1 MGEVTKLRTT
11 VVDSITNVVARLGW
25 GGGSQFSASRYG
37 FDYLTRNR
45 TELEAAYRTSW
56 LVGAAVDNPAE
67 DMTQA
72 GIKMNSKID
81 PKDEEALQA
90 ALSDLGIWGQLSSCL
105 KWAGLFGGAGGFM
118 MIAGQDPSTPL
129 NIDTIGKDQF
139 KGILPLDRWMVIP
152 TMTDLVMEYGPH
164 FGKPKYYNVV
174 SSAPGLPMFKI
185 HYTRLLRFIGN
196 ELPYYQRQWEMYW
209 GESVIERIHD
219 RLIAYDSTSQGA
231 AQLVYKAH
239 LRTYSVEGLR
249 DILGQGGP
257 LLNAFMTNV
266 NMIRGWQTNE
276 GMSVI
281 DSKDKLEAQT
291 YTFAGLPDMLLA
303 FGQQISGAI
312 NQPLVRLFG
321 QSPAGLNSSGESD
334 LRTYYDGVKKRQERD
349 LKHPLTVILDVLSMS
364 KTGKRLPEG
373 FGFGFVSLWQISE
386 KEKADIANIGSQ
398 AIVGA
403 FDAGLLP
410 QKTAM
415 EELRGLSETTGIFGN
430 ITDKD
435 INAAEDT
442 IPTAEEAMAAAQAA
456 AGGEGGTV
464 PQGDEGG
471 NDPEN
476 DESENGGGST

>member
-1 MGEVTKLRTT
+1 MSKKLTT
-11 VVDSITNVVARLGW
+11 RVSDSIVNFVARLGW
-25 GGGSQFSASRYG
+25 GGGNQFSASHYG

-81 PKDEEALQA
+81 PADEEVLQA
-90 ALSDLGIWGQLSSCL
+90 SMRDLGLWGQLCSTL
-105 KWAGLFGGAGGFM
+105 KWAGLFGGAGGFL
-118 MIAGQDPSTPL
+118 MISGQDPSTPL
-129 NIDTIGKDQF
+129 NIDTIGRDQF

-164 FGKPKYYNVV
+164 FGKPKFYNVV
-174 SSAPGLPMFKI
+174 SSAPGLPAFKI
-185 HYTRLLRFIGN
+185 HYTRLLRFIGC
-196 ELPYYQRQWEMYW
+196 ELPYYQRQWDMYW

-239 LRTYSVEGLR
+239 LRTYTVEGLR
-249 DILGQGGP
+249 DMIGQGGP
-257 LLNAFMTNV
+257 LLDALIKQL

-276 GMSVI
+276 GLTVI
-281 DSKDKLEAQT
+281 DAKDKFEAHQ
-291 YTFAGLPDMLLA
+291 YTFAGLPDMLLQ

-312 NQPLVRLFG
+312 QQPLVRLFG

-334 LRTYYDGVKKRQERD
+334 LRTYYDGIKKRQERD
-349 LKHPLTVILDVLSMS
+349 LRHPLTVVLDVLSMS

-373 FGFGFVSLWQISE
+373 FSFDFVSLWQISE
-386 KEKADIANIGSQ
+386 KEKADIANVGSQ
-398 AIVGA
+398 AIAGAYDVG
-403 FDAGLLP
+403 LIS

-415 EELRGLSETTGIFGN
+415 EELRGLGETTGIFGN
-430 ITDKD
+430 ITDED
-435 INAAEDT
+435 IDAAEDE
-442 IPTAEEAMAAAQAA
+442 IPTAEDALAAAQAA
-456 AGGEGGTV
+456 AGGEGGGNV
-464 PQGDEGG
+464 PAGDEGG
-471 NDPEN
+471 DDPNN
-476 DESENGGGST
+476 DESQKGGGSA